1 MEDMGDT
8 CAFKNLQRVG
18 KLSSQLSGKMQIL
31 APWWKTCKPSYFW
44 GRRTNKNSR
53 SFSSLQTL
61 QNDRLWH
68 YILTPNPHT
77 ILHKQTRCNSQLCQ
91 IPFWESCD
99 ANLDREKV
107 LCIFQQQQQWLWEHF
122 AGLGRVHKVQKI
134 GFSGSFLLCLVIL
147 FSLFT
152 E

>member
-1 MEDMGDT
+1 MDSVFGKWEKRRCSQTSKIVSLGLLYNLLILYYWKRYYSETWWEETPTQVTISTPSSHIEKRGIFLTKLILHGRYGRHT

-61 QNDRLWH
+61 QND
-68 YILTPNPHT
+68 
-77 ILHKQTRCNSQLCQ
+77 
-91 IPFWESCD
+91 
-99 ANLDREKV
+99 KV
-107 LCIFQQQQQWLWEHF
+107 LRQITC
-122 AGLGRVHKVQKI
+122 QKM
-134 GFSGSFLLCLVIL
+134 
-147 FSLFT
+147 
-152 E
+152 